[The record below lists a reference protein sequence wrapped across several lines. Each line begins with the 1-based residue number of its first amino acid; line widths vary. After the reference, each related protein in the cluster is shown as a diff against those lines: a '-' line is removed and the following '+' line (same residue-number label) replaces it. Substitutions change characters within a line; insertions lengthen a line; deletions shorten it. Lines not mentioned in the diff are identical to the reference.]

1 MTPRQLAALKQ
12 FTAVV
17 KELRD
22 SGVIRSHRYLGDIAE
37 FVCMRTHNVVLEE
50 NLRAPGHDGIRGNK
64 RVQVKYGGG
73 TKTNVSLGNPD
84 TYEEILV
91 VLGPDSV
98 LRDKAETADLLIYT
112 LTAED
117 VRACTP
123 GKQGSFSCG
132 KKGWQGKVPE
142 RISLEALVK
151 SAEEVGEALTVAPG
165 KAPVGVP
172 AAKTKAR

>member
-12 FTAVV
+12 FAAVV

-37 FVCMRTHNVVLEE
+37 FVCSRTHNVVLEE
-50 NLRAPGHDGIRGNK
+50 NLRAPGHDGVRRGN

-73 TKTNVSLGNPD
+73 SKTNVSLGNPE

-98 LRDKAETADLLIYT
+98 LRDKDEKADLLIYT

-117 VRACTP
+117 VRACAP
-123 GKQGSFSCG
+123 GPLGTFSCG
-132 KKGWQGKVPE
+132 KRALKKKVPE

-151 SAEEVGEALTVAPG
+151 SAQAAAESPTVAEEV
-165 KAPVGVP
+165 PVGVP
-172 AAKTKAR
+172 